1 MKSERA
7 AGKAF
12 SRCRKAGPLET
23 RGQLLDEYSASIEI
37 SFTMDVLCASREI
50 GHGDT
55 EKTRG
60 AVMSKMAR
68 TRIATISIALLLGV
82 PLPAALQE
90 KTAEKPAIAPAA
102 KPGAAEM
109 ERLKFYLGEWDY
121 TETYPKSAFYPT
133 GGKNT
138 GVYTSKLGPG
148 GNSMVENFHSQGP
161 VGDFE
166 GLIVMT
172 WDPKEKA
179 YKAYVFGNDFPGA
192 LVETGQFE
200 GDALVFRSE
209 FPAEG
214 ATLKIRNVTR
224 LAAPGKIESE
234 EYIAMKDAPESLL
247 VRVEAKKR

>member
-1 MKSERA
+1 MKNTPSVRMIA
-7 AGKAF
+7 AIAI
-12 SRCRKAGPLET
+12 A
-23 RGQLLDEYSASIEI
+23 
-37 SFTMDVLCASREI
+37 
-50 GHGDT
+50 
-55 EKTRG
+55 
-60 AVMSKMAR
+60 MAL
-68 TRIATISIALLLGV
+68 SVSLW
-82 PLPAALQE
+82 AALQE
-90 KTAEKPAIAPAA
+90 KTGEKLAAAPAAPAA

-121 TETYPKSAFYPT
+121 TETYPKSAFAPN

-148 GNSMVENFHSQGP
+148 RQSLINSFHSQGP

-166 GLIVMT
+166 GLLVMT
-172 WDPKEKA
+172 WDAREKA

-214 ATLKIRNVTR
+214 AMIKLRNVTR
-224 LAAPGKIESE
+224 VTAPGKLESE
-234 EYIAMKDAPESLL
+234 EYMAMKDAPETLL
-247 VRVEAKKR
+247 VHVEAKKR